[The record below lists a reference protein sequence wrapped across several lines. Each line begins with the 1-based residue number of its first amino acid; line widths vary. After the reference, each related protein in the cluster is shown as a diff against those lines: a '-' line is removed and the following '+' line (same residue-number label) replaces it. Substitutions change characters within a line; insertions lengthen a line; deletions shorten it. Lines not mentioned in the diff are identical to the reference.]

1 MRRRLIIVFLVPMTV
16 ILLALGGAYAWSVA
30 RSIQQEVSNQQLSD
44 LGYFLTGARQ
54 ALRAGNP
61 AIVESELQRYGELYD
76 VKIAVFDRSGAEW
89 ASGGSEPIEVD
100 EAMTERIG
108 FALLGR
114 RSDPS
119 QVVLPWSLG
128 ESTVVEPVFD
138 DGNVIGA
145 VMISESADAPRSE
158 IFAHWLAL
166 IAACAAIIGLL
177 VLAVFKLASWVLQ
190 PLRRV
195 DRAMEAIEHGEM
207 DARIDDDTGPPE
219 MRRMIRLFNQM
230 AGEIERVISRQR
242 EFALNASHELRN
254 PLGALLLRVEFLAT
268 GLDEKWQEDVEKTR
282 EEGRRMS
289 RILDTLL
296 SLARAGH
303 RDSSFAAVDLAEVA
317 AERAEAWH
325 DVAGER
331 GVRFLLRGTRSA
343 MSFTDRTA
351 VESALDAVID
361 NALKFAP
368 AGTAIEV
375 TVRARAAEDGGAVGR
390 SAEVEAG
397 TAPAGA
403 VPAVRD
409 GWTIAVRDHGPG
421 LAPEELQR
429 VTDRFWRSARDQNVP
444 GSGLGLAIA
453 ADLLG
458 ALEGGIEVT
467 APEGGGLRVALH
479 LPAGAA

>member
-158 IFAHWLAL
+158 IFAH
-166 IAACAAIIGLL
+166 
-177 VLAVFKLASWVLQ
+177 
-190 PLRRV
+190 
-195 DRAMEAIEHGEM
+195 
-207 DARIDDDTGPPE
+207 
-219 MRRMIRLFNQM
+219 
-230 AGEIERVISRQR
+230 
-242 EFALNASHELRN
+242 
-254 PLGALLLRVEFLAT
+254 
-268 GLDEKWQEDVEKTR
+268 
-282 EEGRRMS
+282 
-289 RILDTLL
+289 
-296 SLARAGH
+296 
-303 RDSSFAAVDLAEVA
+303 
-317 AERAEAWH
+317 
-325 DVAGER
+325 
-331 GVRFLLRGTRSA
+331 
-343 MSFTDRTA
+343 
-351 VESALDAVID
+351 
-361 NALKFAP
+361 
-368 AGTAIEV
+368 
-375 TVRARAAEDGGAVGR
+375 
-390 SAEVEAG
+390 
-397 TAPAGA
+397 
-403 VPAVRD
+403 
-409 GWTIAVRDHGPG
+409 GWP
-421 LAPEELQR
+421 
-429 VTDRFWRSARDQNVP
+429 
-444 GSGLGLAIA
+444 
-453 ADLLG
+453 
-458 ALEGGIEVT
+458 
-467 APEGGGLRVALH
+467 
-479 LPAGAA
+479 